1 MTTANRNS
9 TDVTTGLYRPD
20 AVDETKY
27 AAFVAKTVR
36 SNMKARDKANAK
48 GDARGLW
55 FGFTDEQC
63 RLAAEQYCHCYRHH
77 FRVLVPAKATDPRQL
92 VAM

>member
-9 TDVTTGLYRPD
+9 DTVTSALYRPG
-20 AVDETKY
+20 AVDEEKY
-27 AAFVAKTVR
+27 TAFVAKTIKQNIR
-36 SNMKARDKANAK
+36 ARDKANAK

-63 RLAAEQYCHCYRHH
+63 QLAAEQYCHCYRHH